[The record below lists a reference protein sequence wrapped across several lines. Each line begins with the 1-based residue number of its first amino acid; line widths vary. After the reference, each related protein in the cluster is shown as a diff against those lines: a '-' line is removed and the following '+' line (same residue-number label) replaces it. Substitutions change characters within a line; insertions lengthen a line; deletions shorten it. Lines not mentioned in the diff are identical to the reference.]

1 MLSKM
6 DDNRFDDIIRQ
17 KLDSYEEPSFDPAA
31 LAGFHDR
38 MNAFQPVMWYQR
50 PLSQYLV
57 AASVT
62 LFTVVN
68 AWLFWPSSTTMPATH
83 GSSSHEQ
90 VVIDSISREV
100 NRINRKYSLV
110 IRERD
115 SAIQLSLRRPRTVY
129 VAEPAKQGPGLYMG
143 KTSDIPAD
151 VYHVLLVKRMIVT
164 DNGYAWLVN
173 PEKENGIYDRYAA
186 LPVKEVGA
194 DYPWPQAGWKE
205 LSLKSEP
212 STVVALNKPK
222 SNQIS
227 VKMRTVIEKHYMKG
241 IGINVAPIADLGASV
256 FSIGEGGLVPRIG
269 GTAEWVLSPTLSVE
283 TGLAYGTTT
292 LHADNNFQSLSLPDP
307 DPSLGFIEGVQI
319 RNYLASAPLAFKYR
333 QWYSEKGQAFL
344 RLGYTPHY
352 SFKQEYNMTYDFDRG
367 QRPMGPMGPIPDH
380 HRVSAIQTVNEG
392 GLFGSTGTV
401 SLGITRQMKNNNKIE
416 ASLFYE
422 KSLAAV
428 GREKVDMQLF
438 GIRAGYWFNL
448 R

>member
-1 MLSKM
+1 M

-17 KLDSYEEPSFDPAA
+17 KLDSYEDPSFDPAA
-31 LAGFHDR
+31 LAGFHNR

-50 PLSQYLV
+50 PLSQYLM

-62 LFTVVN
+62 LFTMVN
-68 AWLFWPSSTTMPATH
+68 AWLFWPTSSATINTA
-83 GSSSHEQ
+83 GGVSSHDQ
-90 VVIDSISREV
+90 VIIDSMSREV
-100 NRINRKYSLV
+100 NKINDKYSLI

-115 SAIQLSLRRPRTVY
+115 SAIQLSLRRPRIVY
-129 VAEPAKQGPGLYMG
+129 VQEPAKQGPGLYMG
-143 KTSDIPAD
+143 KTTDIPAD
-151 VYHVLLVKRMIVT
+151 VYHALLVKRMIVT

-173 PEKENGIYDRYAA
+173 PEKEDGIYDRYAT
-186 LPVKEVGA
+186 LPVKAVGA
-194 DYPWPQAGWKE
+194 DYPWPQAGLKE
-205 LSLKSEP
+205 LTPKSEP

-241 IGINVAPIADLGASV
+241 IGINVAPIADLGTTV
-256 FSIGEGGLVPRIG
+256 FSVGEGGLVPRIG
-269 GTAEWVLSPTLSVE
+269 GTAEWVLSPSLSAE
-283 TGLAYGTTT
+283 TGLAYGSTS

-344 RLGYTPHY
+344 RLGYTPYY
-352 SFKQEYNMTYDFDRG
+352 SFKQEYNMIYDFDRG
-367 QRPMGPMGPIPDH
+367 QRPTGPQGPIPDH
-380 HRVSAIQTVNEG
+380 HRVSAIQTVNDG
-392 GLFGSTGTV
+392 GIYGSTGTI
-401 SLGITRQMKNNNKIE
+401 SLGITRQMKNNNKLE